1 MEFHRIDYIT
11 VNLADINN
19 SSLGIKEWAQEIV
32 LIYRFYL
39 LLSFLIKG
47 HNSSKLKIP
56 YLNF

>member
-1 MEFHRIDYIT
+1 MDYIT

-47 HNSSKLKIP
+47 HNSFKLKIP